1 MPIWLRNFT
10 INEIIKYK
18 KEETKSIEK
27 SVGNKNATSAKMG
40 DPVPDH
46 IKNTFKQASYT
57 TRKAKK

>member
-10 INEIIKYK
+10 INEIIEYK
-18 KEETKSIEK
+18 KEEVKSIEK
-27 SVGNKNATSAKMG
+27 STGNKNATSANIG

-46 IKNTFKQASYT
+46 IKKTFQQASYT